1 MTTPAGVPNLPL
13 GALTVETLAAQL
25 QDLTPEA
32 MYARAGERVPT
43 IFASST
49 GGDVLNNL
57 SPFGILTNIWAGINS
72 LIANSDPGDIQGP
85 EDLPPL
91 LLDFIENLPV
101 IGQFVKILE
110 ALLGTYD
117 GTDETLLG
125 IQDLLSPIVEFFTGV
140 IETAGS
146 IGDWAASLISG
157 GLSTVMQTLETFLTG
172 IPNLSTWLTG
182 LRAWIDGLLNLNIG
196 NLSAFLA
203 AFGTFITGLLGISNF
218 STWVDGL
225 KTLVTFF
232 NGLATSVGSTIWT
245 VLTEIVNFFSGVFS
259 GAGTVTDWLGSLGTN
274 LLSVIGTLTGGAVA
288 TLAEGITKLTE
299 FTQTLPSVGSLI
311 AGIMG
316 DKRNPLATP
325 GNTTFADL
333 AWWAS
338 QLLFSTSVLPS
349 FNLNGAIPAELLAL
363 IGVGNIG
370 DVAPNLITD
379 AGFSS
384 SAALQAGVGW
394 TWDSGINSTGSTG
407 GSAKLL
413 CDGGVKYMFSNLIAA
428 APGQQLTVSVKTRY
442 TKGSSA
448 QANIIAAVRTYQG
461 ATVKSTD
468 TVASLSVTGT
478 GTTSVGIS
486 GADTAGFKTITGSY
500 TVPANV
506 DTVRLV
512 LGVTTGTSG
521 TTVWFDDASL
531 SKTSL
536 LPQDLVSNLGNTLEA
551 LLPLDQFNT
560 LLDSVADQTGATI
573 QQVKDVLDGKLTS
586 DSQLNGS
593 KVTIGNI
600 SAEVIEELRL
610 TWEKLGGSVQGST
623 GTAPTTIA
631 GVAAEFASLV
641 SNITS
646 LSSLIGGNTS
656 DIFRLGSTV
665 SGHATLI
672 GGIDS
677 KLQTYSSDIA
687 AKIKP
692 LSDQDIKIAG
702 DLLNIQARLT
712 KLETSTSTPPP
723 TGTTTPVVVPPPVVA
738 PPATTPTVPP
748 PTPVSVSDD
757 FERASLGSAW
767 TLTPFNTN
775 GSTLGILNA
784 HDAFMATPG
793 SSNVENRIAAIYAGT
808 GSASIGE
815 YQKVYATL
823 GTKAGTP
830 LIGTQ
835 GFNDL
840 IGRAANA
847 TRCLFCRFYPDG
859 RVHFGYRNGNWTDQI
874 IGTFQLGYG
883 KTPTGATSIEFYV
896 GDKTVSDQTKLY
908 AKVGTSIVGPSY
920 VSAAVL
926 ATMGKGWGF
935 GMGHG
940 LSDGTF
946 TFGYGAP
953 QVPGTLNFWAAQEQ

>member
-13 GALTVETLAAQL
+13 GALTVETLASQL
-25 QDLTPEA
+25 QDLSAEA

-91 LLDFIENLPV
+91 LLDFIEGLPV
-101 IGQFVKILE
+101 IGQFIKILE

-117 GTDETLLG
+117 GTDETLLD
-125 IQDLLSPIVEFFTGV
+125 IQDLLSPIVEFFSGV
-140 IETAGS
+140 ITTFGT

-196 NLSAFLA
+196 DLSAFLT
-203 AFGTFITGLLGISNF
+203 AFKTFITGLLGIGNF

-259 GAGTVTDWLGSLGTN
+259 GAGSIGTWLSNIGGD
-274 LLSVIGTLTGGAVA
+274 LLSVSGTLTGGAVA
-288 TLAEGITKLTE
+288 TLAEGISKLTQ
-299 FTQTLPSVGSLI
+299 FTQSLPNIGSLI
-311 AGIMG
+311 SGLMG
-316 DKRNPLATP
+316 GKVNPAT
-325 GNTTFADL
+325 GTNTTLPDL
-333 AWWAS
+333 VWWAS
-338 QLLFSTSVLPS
+338 QLLLSTSVLPS

-370 DVAPNLITD
+370 NVQPNLVTD
-379 AGFSS
+379 SGFGS

-394 TWDSGINSTGSTG
+394 TWDSGVNSTGSTG
-407 GSAKLL
+407 GAAKLL

-428 APGQQLTVSVKTRY
+428 APGHQLTVSVRTNY

-448 QANIIAAVRTYQG
+448 QANIIAAVRTYTG

-468 TVASLSVTGT
+468 TVASLTAT

-486 GADTAGFKTITGSY
+486 GADAAGFKTITGTY

-506 DTVRLV
+506 DSVRLV

-521 TTVWFDDASL
+521 TTVWFDEASL

-551 LLPLDQFNT
+551 LLPLDQFNN

-641 SNITS
+641 GNITS

-665 SGHATLI
+665 SGHTTLI
-672 GGIDS
+672 GNIDS

-692 LSDQDIKIAG
+692 LSDQDIKIAD
-702 DLLNIQARLT
+702 DLLKIQARLT
-712 KLETSTSTPPP
+712 KLETSTSTTAP

-738 PPATTPTVPP
+738 PPPTTPTVAP
-748 PTPVSVSDD
+748 PTPVSVVDD
-757 FERASLGSAW
+757 FERASLGGAW

-784 HDAFMATPG
+784 HDAFMSTPG
-793 SSNVENRIAAIYAGT
+793 SANVENRIAAIYTGT

-830 LIGTQ
+830 LVGTQ
-835 GFNDL
+835 GYNDL
-840 IGRAANA
+840 IGRAASA
-847 TRCLFCRFYPDG
+847 LRCLFCRFYPDG

-896 GDKTVSDQTKLY
+896 GDKTVNDQTKLY
-908 AKVGTSIVGPSY
+908 AKVGTSIVGPAY
-920 VSAAVL
+920 VGAGVL